1 VNQFSENITTE
12 PQSIQRKITFR
23 ALRTLALYSILGLL
37 LWWALRNV
45 PLIAIWET
53 IRQLRGWQ
61 IMALLL
67 INVAV
72 VALMAA
78 RWWIIVRADNR
89 RMPFLPLVGYRLSAF
104 GVSYFTPG
112 PQVGGEP
119 LQVIYLQKNYGLTYA
134 RATSAVIMDKLLEF
148 LVNFLL
154 LAVGAWA
161 VFRVGLIPD
170 NGGRPTLSLIGLAM
184 LLLWPLVHIIL
195 LFHGRYPV
203 SAILR
208 WQPFIPQQTKLIRLI
223 IVSERMAASFCN
235 RHLQAML
242 AAIAVSV
249 LSVAGIVAEYILM
262 VNFLGMQLSAIQ
274 VFAALTALQL
284 AFLMPLPGGLGALE
298 ASQVF
303 ALGVF
308 GQPASAAIS
317 LVLLQRARDILNGGF
332 GLLLASRG
340 IRVQ

>member
-1 VNQFSENITTE
+1 MNQFSENITTE
-12 PQSIQRKITFR
+12 PQNIQRKITFR
-23 ALRTLALYSILGLL
+23 TLRILAVYSILGLL

-45 PLIAIWET
+45 PFK
-53 IRQLRGWQ
+53 QLRGWQ
-61 IMALLL
+61 IIALLL
-67 INVAV
+67 INATVI
-72 VALMAA
+72 ALMAA
-78 RWWIIVRADNR
+78 RWWIIVRADNHR
-89 RMPFLPLVGYRLSAF
+89 VPFLPLVGYRLSAF

-119 LQVIYLQKNYGLTYA
+119 LQIIYMQKNYGLTYA

-170 NGGRPTLSLIGLAM
+170 NGGKPSLSLIGLG
-184 LLLWPLVHIIL
+184 LLLIWPLVHIIL
-195 LFHGRYPV
+195 LYHGRYPV
-203 SAILR
+203 SVVLR
-208 WQPFIPQQTKLIRLI
+208 WQHFIPQQTKLVRLI

-235 RHLQAML
+235 RHLRAML
-242 AAIAVSV
+242 AAIVVSV

-317 LVLLQRARDILNGGF
+317 LVLLQRARDILNGGL
-332 GLLLASRG
+332 GLLLAGRG

>member
-1 VNQFSENITTE
+1 MNGKGLRVI
-12 PQSIQRKITFR
+12 RTF
-23 ALRTLALYSILGLL
+23 AIYILLALL

-45 PLIAIWET
+45 PLIDIWESLL
-53 IRQLRGWQ
+53 QLRGWQ
-61 IMALLL
+61 IIVLLA
-67 INVAV
+67 INAV
-72 VALMAA
+72 VIGLMAA
-78 RWWIIVRADNR
+78 RWWIIVRAENR
-89 RMPFLPLVGYRLSAF
+89 GVPFLPLVGYRLSVF

-119 LQVIYLQKNYGLTYA
+119 LQIVYLQRDYGLTFA
-134 RATSAVIMDKLLEF
+134 RATAVVIMDKLLEF

-170 NGGRPTLSLIGLAM
+170 NGGQFNLSLIGLAG
-184 LLLWPLVHIIL
+184 LLIWPLIHVIL
-195 LFHGRYPV
+195 LYNNHFPI

-208 WQPFIPQQTKLIRLI
+208 WQPFIPQRTNLVRLV
-223 IVSERMAASFCN
+223 IVSERMAASFCR
-235 RHLQAML
+235 RHLRAML
-242 AAIAVSV
+242 GAIGVSILAVS
-249 LSVAGIVAEYILM
+249 GIVAEYVLM
-262 VNFLGMQLSAIQ
+262 VEFLGMRLSAIQ

-284 AFLMPLPGGLGALE
+284 AFLTPLPGGLGALE

-317 LVLLQRARDILNGGF
+317 LVLLQRARDILNGGL
-332 GLLLASRG
+332 GLLLAGRG
-340 IRVQ
+340 FGR

>member
-1 VNQFSENITTE
+1 MNQFSENITTE
-12 PQSIQRKITFR
+12 PQNIQRKITFR
-23 ALRTLALYSILGLL
+23 TLRILAVYSILGLL

-45 PLIAIWET
+45 PLIDIWET
-53 IRQLRGWQ
+53 IKQLRGWQ
-61 IMALLL
+61 IIALLF
-67 INVAV
+67 INATVI
-72 VALMAA
+72 ALMAA
-78 RWWIIVRADNR
+78 RWWIIVRADNHR
-89 RMPFLPLVGYRLSAF
+89 VPFLPLVGYRLSAF

-119 LQVIYLQKNYGLTYA
+119 LQIIYMQKNYGLTYA

-170 NGGRPTLSLIGLAM
+170 NGGKPSLSLIGLGL

-195 LFHGRYPV
+195 LYHGRYPV
-203 SAILR
+203 SVVLR
-208 WQPFIPQQTKLIRLI
+208 WQHFIPQQTKLVRLI

-235 RHLQAML
+235 RHLRAML
-242 AAIAVSV
+242 AAIVVSV

-317 LVLLQRARDILNGGF
+317 LVLLQRARDILNGGL
-332 GLLLASRG
+332 GLLLAGRG